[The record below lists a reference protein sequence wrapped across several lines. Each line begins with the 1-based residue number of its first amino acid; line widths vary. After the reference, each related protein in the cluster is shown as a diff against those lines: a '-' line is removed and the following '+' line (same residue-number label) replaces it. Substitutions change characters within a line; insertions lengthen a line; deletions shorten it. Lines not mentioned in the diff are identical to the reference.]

1 MTFHRCSCK
10 VGPSLLACD
19 LSDMANEAKRV
30 VDAGAD
36 YLHLDVMDG
45 HFVPNITFGAP
56 VIKCL
61 RKHTSAFFDCHM
73 MVSKPEQWVSDIAD
87 AGGNQFTF
95 HIEST
100 NNPQALIKQIKEAGM
115 KVGVAVKPGTDVKA
129 IDDIINQVDM
139 VLVMTVEPGFGG
151 QSFMADMMPKVEH
164 LRQYYPTLDIG
175 LDGGLGPKT
184 IDVAAKAGANMIVAG
199 SAVFNNDPGEVIAI
213 IRESVERYGNGK
225 AKNGLA

>member
-1 MTFHRCSCK
+1 MVFHNCSCK

-19 LSDMANEAKRV
+19 MSDMANEAKRV

-61 RKHTSAFFDCHM
+61 RRHTKAFFDCHM
-73 MVSKPEQWVSDIAD
+73 MVSKPEQWVQDIAD
-87 AGGNQFTF
+87 AGGDQFTF
-95 HIEST
+95 HFEST
-100 NNPQALIKQIKEAGM
+100 ENPEALIQQIKDAGM
-115 KVGVAVKPGTDVKA
+115 KVGVAVKPNTDIKL
-129 IDDIINQVDM
+129 IDNIVDKCDT
-139 VLVMTVEPGFGG
+139 VLIMTVEPGFGG
-151 QSFMADMMPKVEH
+151 QSFMPDMMDKVEY
-164 LRQYYPTLDIG
+164 LRSSKPEMDIG

-199 SAVFNNDPGEVIAI
+199 SAVFNSDPREVIQI
-213 IRESVERYGNGK
+213 IRDSVEKYGNGK
-225 AKNGLA
+225 GQTSA